1 MGPLRTFTA
10 FIGTELLEAGPIEPV
25 VRAVKAVF
33 DRRENTPPVLVFE
46 DATGK
51 QVDFDLEGSPD
62 LVVER
67 LGWHP
72 LFRNPEDLYPRRG
85 PGRPRLGV
93 VSREISLFPRHWEWL
108 ERQPQGA
115 SAAIRRLV
123 EEALAREPDQGKAR
137 RGREAA
143 GSFMWSMAG
152 NLPHFEEASR
162 ALYAGDDAKLDAMM
176 QEWPQDVRGYVKRL
190 LNPGAAG
197 V

>member
-1 MGPLRTFTA
+1 MQANRTFTA
-10 FIGTELLEAGPIEPV
+10 FIGTELLQAGTIEPV

-51 QVDFDLEGSPD
+51 QVDFDLEGSPE

-67 LGWHP
+67 LAWHP
-72 LFRNPEDLYPRRG
+72 LFRSLEDLMPRRTG

-115 SAAIRRLV
+115 SAAIRKLV
-123 EEALAREPDQGKAR
+123 EAALLREPEKDQAR
-137 RGREAA
+137 RALEAA
-143 GSFMWSMAG
+143 GTFMWAMAG
-152 NLPHFEEASR
+152 NLPQFEEASR
-162 ALYAGDDAKLDAMM
+162 ALYAGDSAKLDAMM
-176 QEWPQDVRGYVKRL
+176 QAWPQDVRTYVRCL
-190 LNPGAAG
+190 LAG
-197 V
+197 

>member
-51 QVDFDLEGSPD
+51 QIDFDLEGSPD

-67 LGWHP
+67 LAWHP

-123 EEALAREPDQGKAR
+123 EEALAREPDQGKMR
-137 RGREAA
+137 RAREAA
-143 GSFMWSMAG
+143 GTFMWSMAG
-152 NLPHFEEASR
+152 NLPQFEEASR
-162 ALYAGDDAKLDAMM
+162 ALYAGDMVKLEATMR
-176 QEWPQDVRGYVKRL
+176 EWPCDVRDYVTRL
-190 LNPGAAG
+190 LGG
-197 V
+197 

>member
-1 MGPLRTFTA
+1 MTQMGPIRTFTA
-10 FIGTELLEAGPIEPV
+10 FVGPDTLEAGAIEPV

-33 DRRENTPPVLVFE
+33 DRRENTPSVLVFE

-51 QVDFDLEGSPD
+51 QVDFDLEGSPE

-72 LFRNPEDLYPRRG
+72 LFRNPDDLYPRGR
-85 PGRPRLGV
+85 GRPRLGV
-93 VSREISLFPRHWEWL
+93 VSREISLFPRHWDWL

-137 RGREAA
+137 RAREAA
-143 GSFMWSMAG
+143 GTFMWAMAG
-152 NLPHFEEASR
+152 NLAHFEEASR
-162 ALYAGDDAKLDAMM
+162 ALYAGDNEKLDALMS
-176 QEWPQDVRGYVKRL
+176 EWPQDVRSYVKKL
-190 LNPGAAG
+190 LAG
-197 V
+197 